1 MIYCEWEFISNAAEV
16 APSRIMALAQSLSD
30 IPRIAA
36 ERFLNKKAVV
46 DGSTE
51 LSFIEVERRVALCA
65 ADLRGIGIKTGERVI
80 LHLPNGW
87 EWIVAYYAIARLGA
101 IVVPA
106 NILLAADEIAFM
118 ASDCGA
124 IAVVTLGQRVPLL
137 KTAYFSGENLIF
149 VAVGDIMGE
158 AATHRQSAMKCS
170 AFNEAEAVS
179 ADMPS
184 TIGYTSGTT
193 GRPKGAVLTHQS
205 IVMNSALT
213 GTIHGRSMS
222 DTVVS
227 ALPCTHVYGNVVL
240 NSTFLTGATLVL
252 MARFDAEDILEAI
265 EKHRATIFDGVPT
278 MYFYLLG
285 ASSLSERKLSSLVRC
300 TVGGQTMPLPQMEE
314 AQRRLGCPLHELW
327 GMTEIGGLGTT
338 HPALVA
344 PRLGSIGVPLPL
356 SECRIAALEGS
367 DKSVPLEEVG
377 ELQIRGPTV
386 MQGYYGQ
393 PKATAEAFAT
403 GGWLRTGDLA
413 RRDQEGY
420 LYVVDRWKEMII
432 AAGYNIYPSELERVI
447 ASHRAVQ
454 MVAVAGIPDPA
465 KGEVPKAY
473 IVLHVNAQVTEDEII
488 AHCRE
493 HLAAYKVPRQVQFV
507 SDLPKT
513 STGKLLRRSL
523 SSLEE
528 AAVVGQQ

>member
-1 MIYCEWEFISNAAEV
+1 
-16 APSRIMALAQSLSD
+16 MALTQSLSD

-36 ERFLNKKAVV
+36 LRFGNKRALV
-46 DGSTE
+46 DGAVE
-51 LSFIEVERRVALCA
+51 LTFIEVERRVAACA
-65 ADLRGIGIKTGERVI
+65 TGLRDIGVTTGDRII

-87 EWIVAYYAIARLGA
+87 QWVVAYYAIARLGA

-118 ASDCGA
+118 AGDCGA
-124 IAVVTLGQRVPLL
+124 TTVVTLSQLISKLQAAVCVNQKLL
-137 KTAYFSGENLIF
+137 Y
-149 VAVGDIMGE
+149 VAVGDAAGE
-158 AATHRQSAMKCS
+158 DAIPWQSVLRAT
-170 AFNEAEAVS
+170 AVTEPEPVT
-179 ADMPS
+179 AGMLS

-193 GRPKGAVLTHQS
+193 GRPKGAVLTHRS
-205 IVMNSALT
+205 IVINSAMT
-213 GTIHGRSMS
+213 GTLHGRSTS

-227 ALPCTHVYGNVVL
+227 ALPCSHVYGNVVL
-240 NSTFLTGATLVL
+240 NSAFLTGATLVL
-252 MARFDAEDILEAI
+252 MARFDAEGALDAI

-285 ASSLSERKLSSLVRC
+285 AASLSARKLGSLVRC
-300 TVGGQTMPLPQMEE
+300 TVGGQTMPLPQMEDV
-314 AQRRLGCPLHELW
+314 QRRLGCPLHELW

-338 HPALVA
+338 HPALVE
-344 PRLGSIGVPLPL
+344 PRLGSIGVPLPFN
-356 SECRIAALEGS
+356 ECRIAALDDS
-367 DKSVPLEEVG
+367 DCSLPPDEVG
-377 ELQIRGPTV
+377 ELVIRGPTV

-393 PKATAEAFAT
+393 AAATAECFASD
-403 GGWLRTGDLA
+403 GWLRTGDLA
-413 RRDQEGY
+413 RRDDEGY
-420 LYVVDRWKEMII
+420 LYVVDRRKELII

-447 ASHRAVQ
+447 AAHRAVQ

-473 IVLHVNAQVTEDEII
+473 IVLHGSAHVTEEEII

-523 SSLEE
+523 RTLDVTSS
-528 AAVVGQQ
+528 VS

>member
-1 MIYCEWEFISNAAEV
+1 
-16 APSRIMALAQSLSD
+16 MALTQSLSD

-36 ERFLNKKAVV
+36 ERFLDKKALV
-46 DGSTE
+46 DGDIE
-51 LSFIEVERRVALCA
+51 LNFIEVERRVALCA
-65 ADLRGIGIKTGERVI
+65 ASLRGVGVKIGERVI
-80 LHLPNGW
+80 LYLPNGW
-87 EWIVAYYAIARLGA
+87 EWVVAYYAIARLGA
-101 IVVPA
+101 VVVPA
-106 NILLAADEIAFM
+106 NILLATDEIAFM

-124 IAVVTLGQRVPLL
+124 VAVVTLEQRVPLL
-137 KTAYFSGENLIF
+137 KAAACSGKSLIF
-149 VAVGDIMGE
+149 VAIGGIVGQ
-158 AATHRQSAMKCS
+158 AAINRQAVMKS
-170 AFNEAEAVS
+170 IAFNRPEVVS

-193 GRPKGAVLTHQS
+193 GRPKGAVLTHRS

-213 GTIHGRSMS
+213 GTLHGRSKS

-240 NSTFLTGATLVL
+240 NSAFLTGATLVL
-252 MARFDAEDILEAI
+252 LARFEAEPILEAI

-285 ASSLSERKLSSLVRC
+285 AAGLSERKLSSLVRC

-356 SECRIAALEGS
+356 SECRIAALDDR
-367 DKSVPLEEVG
+367 DKSVPLAEVG

-393 PKATAEAFAT
+393 PKATAEAFAS

-432 AAGYNIYPSELERVI
+432 TAGYNIYPSELERVI
-447 ASHRAVQ
+447 ASHHAVQ

-473 IVLHVNAQVTEDEII
+473 IVLRGNARVTEEEII

-493 HLAAYKVPRQVQFV
+493 HLAAYKVPRQVKFV
-507 SDLPKT
+507 GDLPKT

-523 SSLEE
+523 SSLEDV
-528 AAVVGQQ
+528 AVVDQQ